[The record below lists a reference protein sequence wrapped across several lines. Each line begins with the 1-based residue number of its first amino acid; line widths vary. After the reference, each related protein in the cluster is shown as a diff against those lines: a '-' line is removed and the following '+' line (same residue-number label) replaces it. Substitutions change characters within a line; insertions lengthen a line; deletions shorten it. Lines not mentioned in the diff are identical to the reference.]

1 MLNATPGNDIRVVQC
16 HLSARETLQR
26 RCEEIRGCSLSV
38 WRVAPLQSVASF
50 HRSNADNRFDG
61 CRGTLPYMAPE
72 LVTNSR
78 AVSEKVDVWSLGTVL
93 WEMLT
98 LERPYHKL
106 SGDEIM
112 RRLMSCK
119 SPDIPWCVA
128 LSHPLGGPSNS
139 GMAMCAQEW
148 SACQGWR

>member
-1 MLNATPGNDIRVVQC
+1 MRDATPGNDIRVVQC
-16 HLSARETLQR
+16 HLSAHETLQR
-26 RCEEIRGCSLSV
+26 RCVEIRGCSLSV
-38 WRVAPLQSVASF
+38 LRVAPLQSVASS
-50 HRSNADNRFDG
+50 HRVDADTRFDG

-98 LERPYHKL
+98 LQRPYHDL

-119 SPDIPWCVA
+119 SPDIPWCAA
-128 LSHPLGGPSNS
+128 LHIPWE
-139 GMAMCAQEW
+139 AHQTA
-148 SACQGWR
+148 